1 MRALITIV
9 LMPHFILALSVG
21 FSHTAL
27 RHRHAPPAR
36 TNQVLAI
43 TAPDVRFKVTDAG
56 SNARAAMLME
66 KHQFPLG
73 LAQQAVASGAYFPIR
88 HWIVDNSGSMS
99 AGDGNLLGKDA
110 AGASKIV
117 SGTRWQEISADIA
130 IVADMSHD
138 IGART
143 EFLPLNGAIRPLTIQ
158 GTNEGDVAKVT
169 KGLATLEPRAGYTTP
184 LAAATARIYLS
195 ILPKVQ
201 TLMKNQ
207 QQVCVVIATDGKPTD
222 TGFQEALKQLQT
234 LPVWVVIR
242 LCTDD
247 EEVVDFYNGLDA
259 KLEAPLEVLDDLRGE
274 AREVCTLNRWLTYGQ
289 PLHIARFGMRNRVFD
304 DIDERP
310 LTPGQVKKFCELLLG
325 GTPLPEPEV
334 DLGVFMKAI
343 DTELA
348 KQPKVYDPLSKKME
362 PWIKRGLLEAH
373 IAAQSRNPVT
383 AAAAR
388 MRLSMSI

>member
-1 MRALITIV
+1 
-9 LMPHFILALSVG
+9 
-21 FSHTAL
+21 
-27 RHRHAPPAR
+27 
-36 TNQVLAI
+36 
-43 TAPDVRFKVTDAG
+43 
-56 SNARAAMLME
+56 
-66 KHQFPLG
+66 
-73 LAQQAVASGAYFPIR
+73 
-88 HWIVDNSGSMS
+88 MS

-130 IVADMSHD
+130 IVAEMSHD

-207 QQVCVVIATDGKPTD
+207 QQACVVIATDGKPTD
-222 TGFQEALKQLQT
+222 SGFQEALKQLQT

-247 EEVVDFYNGLDA
+247 EEVVDYYNGLDS

-289 PLHIARFGMRNRVFD
+289 PLHIARVKHPIPTTPPPPPSFTLFDPHLRSVLTDGLVKLQQFGMRNRVFD

-334 DLGVFMKAI
+334 DLGAFMKAVDI
-343 DTELA
+343 ELA

-373 IAAQSRNPVT
+373 IGAQSRNPVT

>member
-1 MRALITIV
+1 M
-9 LMPHFILALSVG
+9 
-21 FSHTAL
+21 
-27 RHRHAPPAR
+27 
-36 TNQVLAI
+36 N
-43 TAPDVRFKVTDAG
+43 
-56 SNARAAMLME
+56 
-66 KHQFPLG
+66 
-73 LAQQAVASGAYFPIR
+73 
-88 HWIVDNSGSMS
+88 
-99 AGDGNLLGKDA
+99 AGDGNTLGKDV

-130 IVADMSHD
+130 IIADMSHD

-158 GTNEGDVAKVT
+158 GTNEGDVAKVI

-222 TGFQEALKQLQT
+222 SGFQEALKQLQT
-234 LPVWVVIR
+234 LPVSVVIR

-247 EEVVDFYNGLDA
+247 DEVVDYYNGLDA
-259 KLEAPLEVLDDLRGE
+259 KLEAPLEVLDDLRAE

-289 PLHIARFGMRNRVFD
+289 PLHIARVSTTRFQPPPPPPPPSFGVILTCDRGLMTSSQTLQQFGMRNRVFD

-310 LTPGQVKKFCELLLG
+310 LKPAQVKNFCELLLG

-334 DLGVFMKAI
+334 DLGAFMKAV

-362 PWIKRGLLEAH
+362 PWIKKGLLEAH
-373 IAAQSRNPVT
+373 IAAQSPNPVT

>member
-1 MRALITIV
+1 MRALLTIA
-9 LMPHFILALSVG
+9 LMPHAILALSIG
-21 FSHTAL
+21 FSHTVL

-36 TNQVLAI
+36 THHVLAM

-73 LAQQAVASGAYFPIR
+73 LAQQAVASGAYFPLR
-88 HWIVDNSGSMS
+88 HWIVDNSGSMN
-99 AGDGNLLGKDA
+99 AGDGNTLGKDV

-130 IVADMSHD
+130 IIADMSHD

-158 GTNEGDVAKVT
+158 GTNEGDVAKVI

-222 TGFQEALKQLQT
+222 SGFQEALKQLQT
-234 LPVWVVIR
+234 LPVSVVIR

-247 EEVVDFYNGLDA
+247 DEVVDYYNGLDA
-259 KLEAPLEVLDDLRGE
+259 KLEAPLEVLDDLRAE

-310 LTPGQVKKFCELLLG
+310 LKPAQVKNFCELLLG

-334 DLGVFMKAI
+334 DLGAFMKAV

-362 PWIKRGLLEAH
+362 PWIKKGLLEAH
-373 IAAQSRNPVT
+373 IAAQSPNPVT